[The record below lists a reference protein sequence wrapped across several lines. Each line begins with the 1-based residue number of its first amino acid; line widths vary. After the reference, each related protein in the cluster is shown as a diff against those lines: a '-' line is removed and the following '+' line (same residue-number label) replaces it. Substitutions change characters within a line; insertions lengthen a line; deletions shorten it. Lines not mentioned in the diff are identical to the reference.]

1 MKDVKLLIKIMKKRF
16 SDSKKSVWFFM
27 ICLIILGSSLNAQEN
42 HFAGFKQALSG
53 TDFTYHSPFS
63 YKEKCLLTRAR
74 ADVDPIEWATEV
86 IPNDY
91 NKKTVSFI
99 WLYGIGAKTPAQSFD
114 LYVNSEKVLTFTSP
128 NNNKVVRNISGKD
141 GVELTFN
148 RSMVDMNRDEMGTAV
163 LTISNKYF
171 IPGKAVVLKIDGVDN
186 HSNDWFMTFERTL
199 NEDLKTRQLKTVTKK
214 ESKLYHTIRFEF
226 VHLKEPTKASITT
239 ADINKEFEVNTG
251 FSEVDLLVPA
261 VTTPTKLEAQLRIGN
276 ESKQVSFMVEP
287 VKEWSIHLVQH
298 SHTDI
303 GYTRSQT
310 EILTEHLRF
319 IDYALDYCDQTDHYP
334 EEAKFRWT
342 CEAAWTVREYLNNRP
357 KSQIDRLL
365 RRIKEGRIE
374 VTGMFFNFSE
384 IIDETALAIQTQ
396 AINHFK
402 ERGIDVKT
410 AMQNDV
416 NGIGWAMIDLYK
428 NTGVKYLTMGQ
439 HGHRAQVPFNKPTSF
454 WWESNAG
461 NRLLAYRSEH
471 YMHGN
476 ALSLT
481 SGEIDQFRAN
491 LSQYLDELE
500 EKGYPYDKTA
510 FQFSGYLTDNSPPST
525 KACDIVKE
533 WNERYEWPKLKLSL
547 ASEFMVYLDKHQ
559 SDKLPVK
566 KVAWPDWWTDGFG
579 SAFTE
584 TKTARTVHSHM
595 IANMG
600 LLSMARFMGT
610 TLPKTMTGDIMRA
623 YDELL
628 FYDEHTFGAAESI
641 TDPFSENSVIQWGQK
656 SAYAWTAF
664 KESSLI
670 QEKALGLM
678 QQHIPKT
685 TEVTIAVFNTLNWE
699 RSGLVKAYIDH
710 QLLPLGQAFR
720 ILDEKG
726 QNVKVQ
732 RVSSRA
738 DGSNYL
744 LWAPNIPSMG
754 YVTFR
759 IVLEGEE
766 KSTENRPN
774 ERTSPILENEFY
786 RITVDPER
794 GVITSLFDKELKKEL
809 VDSSSEFKLGEFVY
823 EQPDNRQSMERL
835 TNANRDTVYVP
846 IKKKIT
852 GLSDIKVS
860 GVLETPLWTSL
871 KINGKIEACADHRGV
886 NMEIKLYNTSKRIE
900 LSYDMVKLPNT
911 SPEGVFVALPF
922 RMKDNDQLAFDVQGG
937 IVNPGLN
944 QLEGTSADWNVV
956 QNFAAVKNDEAQIL
970 FSSNDVPLV
979 QFGDINTGRF
989 YYKHKPEN
997 PHIYS
1002 WVLNNYWTTN
1012 FKASQEGEMK
1022 WKYYLTSSSNLSN
1035 SFATRFGWDSRVPML
1050 TRIIPPDDSGKTVN
1064 TVSRSLLDFAL
1075 PNLLLVNARP
1085 SPSGDAVILHLRET
1099 EGGHAI
1105 LDVPS
1110 LLAQTGAA
1118 QAVEVNVLG
1127 EEMKQLTKPIL
1138 IEHYETRFV
1147 LLKNIRQR

>member
-1 MKDVKLLIKIMKKRF
+1 MKKQFRN
-16 SDSKKSVWFFM
+16 SKKGIWVFM
-27 ICLIILGSSLNAQEN
+27 ICHLILGSSLNAQEN
-42 HFAGFKQALSG
+42 HLAGFKQKISG

-74 ADVDPIEWATEV
+74 ADVEPIVWETGIV
-86 IPNDY
+86 PDDY
-91 NKKTVSFI
+91 QKKTASFI
-99 WLYGIGAKTPAQSFD
+99 WLYGIGAKSPAQAFD
-114 LYVNSEKVLTFTSP
+114 LYVNNQKVVTFSSP
-128 NNNKVVRNISGKD
+128 NNDKLVRNISGKD

-148 RSMVDMNRDEMGTAV
+148 RSMVDMNGDEMGTAV
-163 LTISNKYF
+163 LTLPTKYF
-171 IPGKAVVLKIDGVDN
+171 TPGKSVVLRIDGVDN
-186 HSNDWFMTFERTL
+186 QSNEWFMTFDRTL

-214 ESKLYHTIRFEF
+214 EGKLFHTVRFEF
-226 VHLKEPTKASITT
+226 VHLKEPTKASITSS
-239 ADINKEFEVNTG
+239 DLKKEFEINTG

-261 VTTPTKLEAQLRIGN
+261 VANPTNIEAQLQIGQ
-276 ESKQVSFMVEP
+276 ERKQVSFMVEP
-287 VKEWSIHLVQH
+287 VKEWTIHLVQH

-342 CEAAWTVREYLNNRP
+342 CEAAWTVREYLKNRP
-357 KSQIDRLL
+357 KEQIDRLL
-365 RRIKEGRIE
+365 RRIMEGRIE

-396 AINHFK
+396 ALTHFK
-402 ERGIDVKT
+402 ERGIDVQT

-439 HGHRAQVPFNKPTSF
+439 HGHRAQVPFDKPTSF

-491 LSQYLDELE
+491 LSQYLHELE

-525 KACDIVKE
+525 KACNIVKE
-533 WNERYEWPKLKLSL
+533 WNEKYEWPKLKLSL

-559 SDKLPVK
+559 SDNLPVK

-600 LLSMARFMGT
+600 LLSMAQFMGSS
-610 TLPKTMTGDIMRA
+610 LPKTITADIESA

-670 QEKALGLM
+670 QEKALGLL

-685 TEVTIAVFNTLNWE
+685 TEPTIAVFNTLNWE

-710 QLLPLGQAFR
+710 QLLPLGKAFR

-744 LWAPNIPSMG
+744 LWAPNIPAMG
-754 YVTFR
+754 YATFR
-759 IVLEGEE
+759 IILEGE
-766 KSTENRPN
+766 KDLSVNRPN
-774 ERTSPILENEFY
+774 ERSTPILENEFY
-786 RITVDPER
+786 KIKVDLER
-794 GVITSLFDKELKKEL
+794 GVITSLFDKELNKEL
-809 VDSSSEFKLGEFVY
+809 LDSSSEFKLGEFVY
-823 EQPDNRQSMERL
+823 EQPENRQSMERL

-860 GVLETPLWTSL
+860 GLNETPLWSSL
-871 KINGKIEACADHRGV
+871 KINGKIDECADHRGV
-886 NMEIKLYNTSKRIE
+886 NFEIKLYNTSKRIE

-911 SPEGVFVALPF
+911 SPEGVFIAFPF

-937 IVNPGLN
+937 TVSPGIN

-956 QNFAAVKNDEAQIL
+956 QNFAAVKNDEAQII

-979 QFGDINTGRF
+979 QFGAINTGRF

-997 PHIYS
+997 PYIFS

-1022 WKYYLTSSSNLSN
+1022 WKYYLTSSSDLSI
-1035 SFATRFGWDSRVPML
+1035 SFATRFGWHSRVPML
-1050 TRIIPPDDSGKTVN
+1050 TRVIPPDNSEKMVN
-1064 TVSRSLLDFAL
+1064 TVSRSLLDFEL

-1085 SPSGDAVILHLRET
+1085 LPAADGVLVHLREI

-1105 LDVPS
+1105 LDIPG
-1110 LLAQTGAA
+1110 LLAQTGAT
-1118 QAVEVNVLG
+1118 QAIEVNVLG
-1127 EEMKQLTKPIL
+1127 EEMKQLTKPTL
-1138 IEHYETRFV
+1138 IEHYETRFI
-1147 LLKNIRQR
+1147 LLKNLGNH

>member
-1 MKDVKLLIKIMKKRF
+1 MKTNYLPLLVLLFVLSPIVK
-16 SDSKKSVWFFM
+16 
-27 ICLIILGSSLNAQEN
+27 AQEN
-42 HFAGFKQALSG
+42 HLAGFNQKISG

-63 YKEKCLLTRAR
+63 YREKCLLTRAR
-74 ADVDPIEWATEV
+74 ADVPPIAWKTGV
-86 IPNDY
+86 VPNDY
-91 NKKTVSFI
+91 SKKTVSFI
-99 WLYGIGAKTPAQSFD
+99 WLYGIGAKSPAQDFD
-114 LYVNSEKVLTFTSP
+114 LFVNNEKVLTFSSP
-128 NNNKVVRNISGKD
+128 NKNEEIRTISGKD
-141 GVELTFN
+141 GVQLVFN

-163 LTISNKYF
+163 LTIPKKYF
-171 IPGKAVVLKIDGVDN
+171 TPGKSVELKIDGVDN
-186 HSNDWFMTFERTL
+186 HSNDWFMTFDRTL
-199 NEDLKTRQLKTVTKK
+199 NEDFKTRQLKTVTKK
-214 ESKLYHTIRFEF
+214 EGKFFNTVRFEF
-226 VHLKEPTKASITT
+226 VHLKKPTKASITT
-239 ADINKEFEVNTG
+239 SDFKEEFEINTG
-251 FSEVDLLVPA
+251 FSEIDLLIPA
-261 VTTPTKLEAQLRIGN
+261 VTTPTKIEAALRIGK
-276 ESKQVSFMVEP
+276 ESKQISFMVEP
-287 VKEWSIHLVQH
+287 IKEWTIHLVQH

-319 IDYALDYCDQTDHYP
+319 IDYALDYCDQTDDYP
-334 EEAKFRWT
+334 DEAKFRWT
-342 CEAAWTVREYLNNRP
+342 CEAAWTVREYLKNRP
-357 KSQIDRLL
+357 KEQIDRLL

-384 IIDETALAIQTQ
+384 IIDETALAMQTQ
-396 AINHFK
+396 ALNHFK
-402 ERGIDVKT
+402 ERGIDVTT

-439 HGHRAQVPFNKPTSF
+439 HGHRAQVPFDKPTSF
-454 WWESNAG
+454 WWESNSG

-481 SGEIDQFRAN
+481 SGELDQFRAN
-491 LSQYLDELE
+491 LSQYLGELE
-500 EKGYPYDKTA
+500 AKGYPHDRTA

-533 WNERYEWPKLKLSL
+533 WNEKYEWPKLKLSL
-547 ASEFMVYLDKHQ
+547 ASEFMVYLDKNK
-559 SDKLPVK
+559 SDDLPVK
-566 KVAWPDWWTDGFG
+566 KEAWPDWWTDGFG

-584 TKTARTVHSHM
+584 TKTARTVHSNM

-600 LLSMARFMGT
+600 LLSMAQFMGT
-610 TLPKTMTGDIMRA
+610 KLPENITGDIEKA

-641 TDPFSENSVIQWGQK
+641 TDPQIENSVIQWGQK

-678 QQHIPKT
+678 QQHIPKAKQP
-685 TEVTIAVFNTLNWE
+685 TIAVFNTLNWE

-710 QLLPLGQAFR
+710 QLLPLGKPYK
-720 ILDEKG
+720 ILDTKG
-726 QNVKVQ
+726 NEIAVQ
-732 RVSSRA
+732 RISSRA

-744 LWAPNIPSMG
+744 LWAPNVPPMG
-754 YVTFR
+754 YATFK
-759 IVLEGEE
+759 IVLEEG
-766 KSTENRPN
+766 KKQPTQNTEV
-774 ERTSPILENEFY
+774 EGPILENEYY
-786 RITVDPER
+786 RIQIDSKR
-794 GVITSLFDKELKKEL
+794 GVVTSLFDKELNKEL
-809 VDSSSEFKLGEFVY
+809 VDLNSGYKLGEFVY
-823 EQPDNRQSMERL
+823 EQPDNRESMERL

-846 IKKKIT
+846 IKKKMS

-860 GVLETPLWTSL
+860 GIKETPLWSSIH
-871 KINGKIEACADHRGV
+871 INGKNEACADSRGV
-886 NMEIKLYNTSKRIE
+886 NFEIKLYNTSKRIE
-900 LSYDMVKLPNT
+900 LSYDMIKLSNT
-911 SPEGVFVALPF
+911 SPEGVFIAFPF

-937 IVNPGLN
+937 IVNPGMN

-956 QNFAAVKNDEAQIL
+956 QNFAAVINDEAQIL

-1022 WKYYLTSSSNLSN
+1022 WTYYLTSSSNLSN
-1035 SFATRFGWDSRVPML
+1035 SFATRFGWHSRVPML
-1050 TRIIPPDDSGKTVN
+1050 TRVIPPANSGKDVN
-1064 TVSRSLLDFAL
+1064 TASRSLMDFEL
-1075 PNLLLVNARP
+1075 PNLLLVSARP
-1085 SPSGDAVILHLRET
+1085 APSGEGVILHLRET
-1099 EGGHAI
+1099 DGDHAI
-1105 LDVPS
+1105 LDIPN
-1110 LLAQTGAA
+1110 LLGQTGATEA
-1118 QAVEVNVLG
+1118 IEVNVLG
-1127 EEMKQLTKPIL
+1127 EEIKLLTKPTL
-1138 IEHYETRFV
+1138 IEHFETKFV
-1147 LLKNIRQR
+1147 LLKML

>member
-1 MKDVKLLIKIMKKRF
+1 MKIYNLLLVLLLLVLAPVAH
-16 SDSKKSVWFFM
+16 S
-27 ICLIILGSSLNAQEN
+27 QEN
-42 HFAGFKQALSG
+42 HFAGFKRAIAG
-53 TDFTYHSPFS
+53 THFTYHSPFS
-63 YKEKCLLTRAR
+63 YKEKCLLARAR
-74 ADVDPIEWATEV
+74 ADFDPIEWKTEV
-86 IPNDY
+86 IPETY
-91 NKKTVSFI
+91 NKKTASFI
-99 WLYGIGAKTPAQSFD
+99 WLYGIGSKSPAQAFD
-114 LYVNSEKVLTFTSP
+114 LYVNDHKVLTFSSP
-128 NNNKVVRNISGKD
+128 NNNKVLRKITGIE
-141 GVELTFN
+141 GVELKFN
-148 RSMVDMNRDEMGTAV
+148 RSMIDTNMDEMGTAV
-163 LTISNKYF
+163 LTIPAKYF
-171 IPGKAVVLKIDGVDN
+171 TPGKAIVLKIDGVDN
-186 HSNDWFMTFERTL
+186 HSNHWFMTFERTL
-199 NEDLKTRQLKTVTKK
+199 NEELKTRQLKTVTKK
-214 ESKLYHTIRFEF
+214 DGKLFHNVRFEF
-226 VHLKEPTKASITT
+226 VHLRESTKASITT
-239 ADINKEFEVNTG
+239 ADLKKEFEINSG
-251 FSEVDLLVPA
+251 FNEIDLLVPA
-261 VTTPTKLEAQLRIGN
+261 VTSPTKVDAQLCIGEDCKN
-276 ESKQVSFMVEP
+276 INFKVEP
-287 VKEWSIHLVQH
+287 VKEWTIHLVQH

-334 EEAKFRWT
+334 DEAKFRWT
-342 CEAAWTVREYLNNRP
+342 CEAAWTVREYLKNRP

-365 RRIKEGRIE
+365 KRIKEGRIE

-384 IIDETALAIQTQ
+384 IIDETALAMQLQ
-396 AINHFK
+396 ALNHFK
-402 ERGIDVKT
+402 EKGIAVKT

-439 HGHRAQVPFNKPTSF
+439 HGHRAQVPFDKPTSF
-454 WWESNAG
+454 WWESNSG

-500 EKGYPYDKTA
+500 EKDYPYNKTA

-525 KACDIVKE
+525 RACDIVKE
-533 WNERYEWPKLKLSL
+533 WNDRYEWPKLKLSL
-547 ASEFMVYLDKHQ
+547 ASEFMVYLDKYQ
-559 SDKLPVK
+559 SDNLPVE

-584 TKTARTVHSHM
+584 TKTARTVHSNM

-600 LLSMARFMGT
+600 LLSMAQLMGS
-610 TLPKTMTGDIMRA
+610 TLPKTITGDIERA

-641 TDPFSENSVIQWGQK
+641 TDPLSENSVIQWGQK

-670 QEKALGLM
+670 QEKALGLI

-685 TEVTIAVFNTLNWE
+685 TEPTIAVFNTLNWE

-710 QLLPLGQAFR
+710 QLLPLGRAFR
-720 ILDEKG
+720 IVDEKG
-726 QNVKVQ
+726 LNVKVQ

-738 DGSNYL
+738 DGSNYII
-744 LWAPNIPSMG
+744 WAPNIPPMG

-759 IVLEGEE
+759 IVLEGE
-766 KSTENRPN
+766 KDLTMNQPTKT
-774 ERTSPILENEFY
+774 TSPILENEFY

-809 VDSSSEFKLGEFVY
+809 VDSTSEFKLGEFVY

-852 GLSDIKVS
+852 GLSDIKIS
-860 GVLETPLWTSL
+860 DLKETPLWISL
-871 KINGKIEACADHRGV
+871 KVNGKIDGCADSRGV

-911 SPEGVFVALPF
+911 SPEGVFIAFPF
-922 RMKDNDQLAFDVQGG
+922 RMKDSDQLAFDVQGG
-937 IVNPGLN
+937 TVNPGIN

-979 QFGDINTGRF
+979 QFGAINTGRF

-1022 WKYYLTSSSNLSN
+1022 WKYYLTSTSNLSN
-1035 SFATRFGWDSRVPML
+1035 SFATRFGWSSRVPML
-1050 TRIIPPDDSGKTVN
+1050 TRVIPPDNSENTIN
-1064 TVSRSLLDFAL
+1064 TVSRSLLDFEL
-1075 PNLLLVNARP
+1075 PNLLLVSARP
-1085 SPSGDAVILHLRET
+1085 LPSGDGVILHLRET
-1099 EGGHAI
+1099 EGDHAI
-1105 LDVPS
+1105 LDVPR
-1110 LLAQTGAA
+1110 LLDQTGAS
-1118 QAVEVNVLG
+1118 QATEVNVLG
-1127 EEMKQLTKPIL
+1127 EEIKQLTKPTL
-1138 IEHYETRFV
+1138 IEHFETKFI
-1147 LLKNIRQR
+1147 LLKE

>member
-1 MKDVKLLIKIMKKRF
+1 MNSKKRF
-16 SDSKKSVWFFM
+16 SDTKKEAWFFI
-27 ICLIILGSSLNAQEN
+27 ICLLILAGSLNAQEN
-42 HFAGFKQALSG
+42 HLAGFKQKISG

-63 YKEKCLLTRAR
+63 YKEKCLLTRAW
-74 ADVDPIEWATEV
+74 ADVEPIVWETEV
-86 IPNDY
+86 VPNDY
-91 NKKTVSFI
+91 NKKTASFI
-99 WLYGIGAKTPAQSFD
+99 WLYGIGAKSPVQSFD
-114 LYVNSEKVLTFTSP
+114 LYVNDQKVLTFTSP
-128 NNNKVVRNISGKD
+128 NKNEVVRSISGKD
-141 GVELTFN
+141 GIELSFN

-163 LTISNKYF
+163 LTLPKKHF
-171 IPGKAVVLKIDGVDN
+171 TPGQVVVLKIDGVDN

-199 NEDLKTRQLKTVTKK
+199 SEELKTRQLKTVTKK
-214 ESKLYHTIRFEF
+214 EGKLYHTTRFEF
-226 VHLKEPTKASITT
+226 VHLKEPTNASIT
-239 ADINKEFEVNTG
+239 AAGIKKEFKIKTG
-251 FSEVDLLVPA
+251 FSEVDLLIPA
-261 VTTPTKLEAQLRIGN
+261 VTSPTKLEAQLQIGN
-276 ESKQVSFMVEP
+276 ESKQVSFIIEP
-287 VKEWSIHLVQH
+287 VKEWTIDLVQH

-319 IDYALDYCDQTDHYP
+319 IDYALDYCDQTDHYAD
-334 EEAKFRWT
+334 EAKFRWT
-342 CEAAWTVREYLNNRP
+342 CEAAWTVREYLKNRP
-357 KSQIDRLL
+357 KTQIDRLL

-384 IIDETALAIQTQ
+384 IIDETALAMQTQ
-396 AINHFK
+396 ALNHFK
-402 ERGIDVKT
+402 ERGIDVNT

-439 HGHRAQVPFNKPTSF
+439 HGHRAQVPFDKPTSF

-481 SGEIDQFRAN
+481 TGEIDQFRAN
-491 LSQYLDELE
+491 LSQYLTELE
-500 EKGYPYDKTA
+500 EKGYPYNKTA

-533 WNERYEWPKLKLSL
+533 WNEKYEWPKLKLSL

-559 SDKLPVK
+559 ADKLPIK

-610 TLPKTMTGDIMRA
+610 KLPKSIASDIERA

-641 TDPFSENSVIQWGQK
+641 TDPFSENSVVQWGQK

-670 QEKALGLM
+670 QEKALGIL

-685 TEVTIAVFNTLNWE
+685 AEPTIAVFNTLNWE

-710 QLLPLGQAFR
+710 QLLPQGSTFR
-720 ILDEKG
+720 ILDKKG
-726 QNVKVQ
+726 QDVKVQ

-744 LWAPNIPSMG
+744 LWAPDIPPMG
-754 YVTFR
+754 FATFR
-759 IVLEGEE
+759 IVLEGKKQSIGNLPT
-766 KSTENRPN
+766 KSVF
-774 ERTSPILENEFY
+774 PILENEFY
-786 RITVDPER
+786 RITLDPEK
-794 GVITSLFDKELKKEL
+794 GVIASLFDKQLNKDL
-809 VDSSSEFKLGEFVY
+809 VDSSSEYKLGQFIY

-835 TNANRDTVYVP
+835 TNSNRDTVYVP
-846 IKKKIT
+846 INKKIS
-852 GLSDIKVS
+852 GLSDINIS
-860 GVLETPLWTSL
+860 GLQEAPLWSSI
-871 KINGKIEACADHRGV
+871 KINGKIEACADPRGV
-886 NMEIKLYNTSKRIE
+886 NIEIKLYNTAKRIE

-911 SPEGVFVALPF
+911 SPEGVFIAFPF
-922 RMKDNDQLAFDVQGG
+922 RMNENDQLAFDVQGG
-937 IVNPGLN
+937 IVNPGTN

-956 QNFAAVKNDEAQIL
+956 QNFAAVKNNEAQIL

-1022 WKYYLTSSSNLSN
+1022 WKYYLTSSSDLSI
-1035 SFATRFGWDSRVPML
+1035 SFATRFGWESRVPML
-1050 TRIIPPDDSGKTVN
+1050 TRVIPPDNSVKRTE
-1064 TVSRSLLDFAL
+1064 TSSRSLLDFEL
-1075 PNLLLVNARP
+1075 PNVLLVNARP
-1085 SPSGDAVILHLRET
+1085 SQSGDGVILHLRET

-1105 LDVPS
+1105 LDVPG

-1118 QAVEVNVLG
+1118 EAFEVNVLG
-1127 EEMKQLTKPIL
+1127 EEIQQLTGPTPL
-1138 IEHYETRFV
+1138 DHHETRFI
-1147 LLKNIRQR
+1147 LLKNMGHR